1 MNKFKCSFK
10 RYYKEPSEKYVCMT
24 TSLFFKSEYFKVSKN
39 LKPMNKTMNKVKS
52 FIKNIKNNIKQF
64 INGVYPKNY
73 YYRIYFDKTIY
84 KLKEYK
90 ELIKIIMKNP
100 KVQLIEFD
108 CSNIKNINNSTKV
121 SHIELFG
128 TLLRFHAIFDD
139 KSPNLETII
148 CVDADNTYSDK
159 FIKVVSDFT
168 KSDKLVRGIM
178 SITSIGFHSND
189 FTEFDIFNYYY
200 LLAGGTIFKKDKIFT
215 IDLWNKYFTNMFNQ
229 YDLMYVVNYLD
240 FKRLAINA
248 VLGHNEIKT
257 QSYYSFNYGLDE
269 IWLNFVIKKIY
280 KDEVQKDLLECY
292 LTKNYNFKFVT
303 NRILS
308 LMKYNSIVNKKEY
321 NLFIKDSPF
330 KKLPDIKEIKNHM
343 EFYNILK
350 KNKYLDRIYIQNN
363 IKYIIINCKDLIKKR
378 KKYDYYELTY
388 SQN

>member
-1 MNKFKCSFK
+1 MNKFNCSFK

-39 LKPMNKTMNKVKS
+39 LKPMNKTMNKVKL
-52 FIKNIKNNIKQF
+52 FITNIKNNIKQF

-100 KVQLIEFD
+100 KVQLIEFN
-108 CSNIKNINNSTKV
+108 CPNIKNINNSTNLA
-121 SHIELFG
+121 HIELFG

-139 KSPNLETII
+139 KSPNIETVV
-148 CVDADNTYSDK
+148 CVDADNTYSNK
-159 FIKVVSDFT
+159 FIKVVSDFR
-168 KSDKLVRGIM
+168 KSNKLVRGIM

-189 FTEFDIFNYYY
+189 FSEFDIFNYYY
-200 LLAGGTIFKKDKIFT
+200 LLAGGTMFKKDKIFT
-215 IDLWNKYFTNMFNQ
+215 INLWNKYFTNMFNQ
-229 YDLMYVVNYLD
+229 YDLMYVINYLD
-240 FKRLAINA
+240 FKRLAINS
-248 VLGHNEIKT
+248 VLGHNEIQT

-269 IWLNFVIKKIY
+269 IWLNFVIKKIL
-280 KDEVQKDLLECY
+280 KEEGKKDLLDCY

-308 LMKYNSIVNKKEY
+308 LMKYNSKVNKKEY
-321 NLFIKDSPF
+321 DLFIKESPF
-330 KKLPDIKEIKNHM
+330 KKIPDIKEIKDHIK
-343 EFYNILK
+343 FYNTLK
-350 KNKYLDRIYIQNN
+350 NNKYLDRIYIQNN
-363 IKYIIINCKDLIKKR
+363 IKYIIIYSEDLIKKR
-378 KKYDYYELTY
+378 NKFDYYELTY